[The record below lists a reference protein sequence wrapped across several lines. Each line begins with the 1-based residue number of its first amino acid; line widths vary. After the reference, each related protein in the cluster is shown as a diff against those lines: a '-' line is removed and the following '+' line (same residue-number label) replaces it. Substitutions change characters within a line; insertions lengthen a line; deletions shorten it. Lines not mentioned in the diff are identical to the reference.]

1 MFWNTD
7 CLNSTGF
14 VMSICG
20 YVLYYGRRISIDE
33 VQNRR
38 DMQCLFVFHVLGVAC
53 ASSHFRSAFGV
64 IDSVYSISVNW
75 NYIKSYTYE
84 IINKV

>member
-7 CLNSTGF
+7 CSNSTGF

-20 YVLYYGRRISIDE
+20 YVLYYGRGISTDE
-33 VQNRR
+33 VQDRR
-38 DMQCLFVFHVLGVAC
+38 DMQYLFAFHVLGVAC
-53 ASSHFRSAFGV
+53 ASSHFRSTFGV
-64 IDSVYSISVNW
+64 IDSVYNISMNW
-75 NYIKSYTYE
+75 IYVKSYTYE